1 MHDLKVDHVLIWRFN
16 NMAYEYG
23 SKRQAVLDAL
33 QNKPMSVHDLHEKF
47 RPDITYAYLRTMLYK
62 LHATG
67 EVEVC
72 GTGQLTIS
80 PNGGHREYF
89 IYRRVGSEAEVSAET
104 QVRSKKVFK
113 VGYRYPK
120 KVGMKPQGSR
130 GRPRNKVLTDKDM
143 SADERRRLMI
153 ETIPLFQLYFNAP
166 LDRL

>member
-1 MHDLKVDHVLIWRFN
+1 M
-16 NMAYEYG
+16 EYG

-33 QNKPMSVHDLHEKF
+33 QDKAMSVHDLYEKF
-47 RPDITYAYLRTMLYK
+47 RPDITYAYLRTLLYK

-89 IYRRVGSEAEVSAET
+89 IYRRVGSDAQIGET
-104 QVRSKKVFK
+104 QAVRSKTVFK

-120 KVGMKPQGSR
+120 KIGMAPQGSR
-130 GRPRNKVLTDKDM
+130 GRPRKKLLTDKEM
-143 SADERRRLMI
+143 PVDERRSLILEVM
-153 ETIPLFQLYFNAP
+153 PLFQMYC
-166 LDRL
+166 